1 MSEAVTAAP
10 VKRLVTGIPG
20 LDTLSRGGI
29 PEGRTLLVG
38 GAAGTG
44 KTTLAVQ
51 FLVRGIEAAGEPCIL
66 VTCEDPADYIRTN
79 AMSYGWDL
87 AALEAAGQLLIIDL
101 SGDSEWE
108 STIVDQS
115 YDLSPVIAAV
125 EQGVRRLDCRRVA
138 IDGLESLLSD
148 FGSSHRIRREL
159 RRVIRRVG
167 GSGVTAIVTVEQTE
181 PDRHSGRFGVEEFVA
196 DGVLV
201 LRNRLVTEHRHRTAE
216 ILKLRGVAHIAGE
229 FPFILDTEEGFQLLP
244 LMTERLSHEA
254 TDRRISTGDATLDRI
269 CDGGVLA
276 DSSILISGPTGTGKT
291 LLSCTFADE
300 GARQGERVIYF
311 TFEESEQQ
319 TVRNAMG
326 WGFDFAQHL
335 RNQQLRIVSDLPE
348 GVGLAERLNL
358 MLKAVDEFGPQRVVL
373 DSLSALARL
382 EDARAF
388 RLFMISL
395 TTALKGRG
403 LPIYLTAIPGSTSG
417 TRSAANNPVSTLT
430 DMIVQLRYVE
440 TAGMIRRSLAVVKMR
455 SSAHENRIFEFTI
468 SNRGIEIGEPF
479 QDAQESS
486 LQSHRSDPIAD
497 LYRPGDEFEL

>member
-1 MSEAVTAAP
+1 
-10 VKRLVTGIPG
+10 
-20 LDTLSRGGI
+20 
-29 PEGRTLLVG
+29 
-38 GAAGTG
+38 
-44 KTTLAVQ
+44 
-51 FLVRGIEAAGEPCIL
+51 
-66 VTCEDPADYIRTN
+66 
-79 AMSYGWDL
+79 
-87 AALEAAGQLLIIDL
+87 
-101 SGDSEWE
+101 
-108 STIVDQS
+108 
-115 YDLSPVIAAV
+115 
-125 EQGVRRLDCRRVA
+125 
-138 IDGLESLLSD
+138 
-148 FGSSHRIRREL
+148 
-159 RRVIRRVG
+159 
-167 GSGVTAIVTVEQTE
+167 
-181 PDRHSGRFGVEEFVA
+181 
-196 DGVLV
+196 
-201 LRNRLVTEHRHRTAE
+201 
-216 ILKLRGVAHIAGE
+216 
-229 FPFILDTEEGFQLLP
+229 
-244 LMTERLSHEA
+244 
-254 TDRRISTGDATLDRI
+254 
-269 CDGGVLA
+269 
-276 DSSILISGPTGTGKT
+276 
-291 LLSCTFADE
+291 
-300 GARQGERVIYF
+300 
-311 TFEESEQQ
+311 
-319 TVRNAMG
+319 MG